1 MGNGNININT
11 DMKQAE
17 NELLTALKRFIEV
30 SSQNDGT
37 MKEAKP
43 AVTQKKYYSV
53 AEAAKTMNISASTL
67 YGYISKKLISFY
79 KPQNGKVYL
88 TQEAIDDFIL
98 SETGFNKS
106 KSSIEKDAITQYH
119 IKKI

>member
-1 MGNGNININT
+1 MDKGNIHINT
-11 DMKQAE
+11 DLIQAE
-17 NELLTALKRFIEV
+17 SELLTALKRFIEV
-30 SSQNDGT
+30 SNQNDDSN
-37 MKEAKP
+37 KSEKNC
-43 AVTQKKYYSV
+43 VTTKKYYSV
-53 AEAAKTMNISASTL
+53 AEAAKRMNISASTL

-88 TQEAIDDFIL
+88 TQEAIDEFIL

>member
-1 MGNGNININT
+1 
-11 DMKQAE
+11 MKIYSDREKAE
-17 NELLTALKRFIEV
+17 SDLLKALKRYIDV
-30 SSQNDGT
+30 INQNITSMIG
-37 MKEAKP
+37 AK
-43 AVTQKKYYSV
+43 ADDTSNKYYSV
-53 AEAAKTMNISASTL
+53 AEAAKRMNISASTL

-98 SETGFNKS
+98 SDSGYNKS
-106 KSSIEKDAITQYH
+106 RSSIEKEAITQFH